1 MDSQFKDDASRYL
14 HNLTIFRVGAA
25 RMFGDVLEI
34 RPNPLKNLSVG
45 VGVSPVDGRSRKESP
60 KRTEGCI
67 VQMMQ
72 LQPAG
77 VINHACHGFRN
88 DFC

>member
-60 KRTEGCI
+60 KRDWRLHRADDA
-67 VQMMQ
+67 V
-72 LQPAG
+72 A
-77 VINHACHGFRN
+77 ASRRN
-88 DFC
+88 